1 MGLGRP
7 EEGCL
12 RSGVC
17 SASAPISSMLK
28 APGAIAEGSI
38 MPT

>member
-1 MGLGRP
+1 MAFGRP

-12 RSGVC
+12 RSGVR
-17 SASAPISSMLK
+17 SASAPIASMLK
-28 APGAIAEGSI
+28 APDAIAEGSI